1 MSAPRSAWTPAVRAS
16 PGLGKRSLATGS
28 QLTREVYCPQYYI
41 ISTLLIYLLIF
52 FPDQQN
58 FVLIIK
64 SIKISVQEVDF
75 TAEIE
80 LDPSI
85 CGLLASDQRVSFV
98 LSVFGQSS
106 SKLTV
111 ELGTVFYL
119 LLLANTSSQ
128 S

>member
-1 MSAPRSAWTPAVRAS
+1 M
-16 PGLGKRSLATGS
+16 
-28 QLTREVYCPQYYI
+28 
-41 ISTLLIYLLIF
+41 
-52 FPDQQN
+52 
-58 FVLIIK
+58 
-64 SIKISVQEVDF
+64 QEVDF

-128 S
+128 YSQS

>member
-1 MSAPRSAWTPAVRAS
+1 M
-16 PGLGKRSLATGS
+16 
-28 QLTREVYCPQYYI
+28 
-41 ISTLLIYLLIF
+41 
-52 FPDQQN
+52 
-58 FVLIIK
+58 
-64 SIKISVQEVDF
+64 QELDF

-85 CGLLASDQRVSFV
+85 CNVLASNQRVSFV

-111 ELGTVFYL
+111 ELGTVFSL
-119 LLLANTSSQ
+119 LLLANTSPQ